1 MTTLE
6 KHPDNLFYS
15 GGTGQCN
22 KVAVMQ
28 QPLPRRGGQDH
39 SETNSSRLPG
49 ARVVTIVLNYQNPDD
64 TEACVSALF
73 RSTDLD
79 QSLVVVDN
87 GPSGTP
93 ENDRLKALV
102 GDHGVLLTTGENLG
116 YAAGNNQGIR
126 LALQQRP
133 EFIWL
138 VNPDLRV
145 EPDTLELLLDTAD
158 TYRDAA
164 AIGPRIVYGGAGPT
178 RIWFDGGIFDAADAG
193 RTGHLHDGKHESDFP
208 PGNPYDT
215 DYVTGACLLLRTDA
229 IRQVGLL
236 PEDYFLYF
244 EETDYCQQMNTRGW
258 RLIVNPQAR
267 AQHFKRSSG
276 ALPTVSYVYYMRRNK
291 EIFARRLGLDVP
303 AALAHFDR
311 VWTMPWRAKVGQ
323 RAPMWLPVFDDV
335 VALAAEDARE
345 GKTGR
350 QDGLSRF
357 PSAVRQAS

>member
-1 MTTLE
+1 MDTGT
-6 KHPDNLFYS
+6 PDHHRCPAA
-15 GGTGQCN
+15 GAGPCN
-22 KVAVMQ
+22 RVAVMQ
-28 QPLPRRGGQDH
+28 QPLPQGRGQGRP
-39 SETNSSRLPG
+39 ETNLSGLPET
-49 ARVVTIVLNYQNPDD
+49 RVVTIVLNYQNPED
-64 TEACVSALF
+64 TEACVSALR

-79 QSLVVVDN
+79 QSLIVVDN

-93 ENDRLKALV
+93 ENDRLKSLV
-102 GDHGVLLTTGENLG
+102 GSHGVLLTTGGNLG
-116 YAAGNNQGIR
+116 YAAGNNVGIR

-145 EPDTLELLLDTAD
+145 EPNTLELLLDTAD
-158 TYRDAA
+158 TFRDAA

-178 RIWFDGGIFDAADAG
+178 RIWFDGGIFDPADAG
-193 RTGHLHDGKHESDFP
+193 RTGHLHDGKQESDFP

-244 EETDYCQQMNTRGW
+244 EETDYCRQMDGRGW

-267 AQHFKRSSG
+267 AHHFKRSSG

-291 EIFARRLGLDVP
+291 EIFARRLGLDVS
-303 AALAHFDR
+303 AAVAHFDR
-311 VWTMPWRAKVGQ
+311 VWTVPWRTKVSQ
-323 RAPMWLPVFDDV
+323 RAPEWLSVFDDII
-335 VALAAEDARE
+335 ALAETDAKE
-345 GKTGR
+345 GRTGR
-350 QDGLSRF
+350 QDLLSRF
-357 PSAVRQAS
+357 PSAVGQAS